1 MKVKVTLVADVSI
14 FEVVVNAAD
23 YESAKRAAK
32 AQNPDARVVM
42 VSPA

>member
-1 MKVKVTLVADVSI
+1 MKVKVALVAGASI

-23 YESAKRAAK
+23 YEAAKRAAK

-42 VSPA
+42 VSTA

>member
-1 MKVKVTLVADVSI
+1 MKVKLTLAAGVSI

-23 YESAKRAAK
+23 YEAAKRTAK

-42 VSPA
+42 DSPA

>member
-1 MKVKVTLVADVSI
+1 MKVKVALVAGVSI

-23 YESAKRAAK
+23 YEAAKRAAK
-32 AQNPDARVVM
+32 AQNPDARVAM

>member
-1 MKVKVTLVADVSI
+1 MRVKVTLVAGAAM

-23 YESAKRAAK
+23 YEAAKRTAK
-32 AQNPDARVVM
+32 TQNPDARVVM